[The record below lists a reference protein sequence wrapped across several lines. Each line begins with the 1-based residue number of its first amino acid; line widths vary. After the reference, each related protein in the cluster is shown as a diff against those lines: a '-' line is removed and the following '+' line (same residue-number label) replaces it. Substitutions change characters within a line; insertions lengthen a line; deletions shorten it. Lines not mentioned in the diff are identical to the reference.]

1 MLKQTVLNRFTI
13 YHLSL
18 VLIGVVLTSLF
29 YVPAALADT
38 PCTKDGL
45 TKAIEED
52 YEKLIVFSCPAG
64 TTITLDGEINPSI
77 DVTID
82 GGGTVTIDGN
92 GNRVFNVGNG
102 KKLTLQNITI
112 TGGSASQGSAIYSP
126 SNGKVWIVNSTITNN
141 SCSTSST
148 GQEGC
153 GTIYNKSGTVKVI
166 SSTISS
172 NISNDRGG
180 AISNIAATLEIIGS
194 VIENNEATNQGG
206 AINHFASLGGGQLT
220 IENSILRNNTSTSHY
235 GGAIFIHSS
244 PATILNSTLDNNTAV
259 KGGAMMIYGSNADI
273 TVDMKR
279 TTVSNNKV
287 SDLNSTN
294 PGGLEVAHTVQ
305 MNIENSTFYGNQ
317 GGNPGALQSSGTA
330 QVTIKNSTFSGNSS
344 PDDDYVGAIQVTY
357 TSTVSIQNSI
367 FSANSPKHCSIPKSA
382 KDTATF
388 TNNGG
393 NVRDNSDTCAS
404 AASKGE
410 GGEISFPV
418 LDGNLNLSSLDDNG
432 GRTQTV
438 KLLSVNSDGIVG
450 NCPSIDQR
458 GYTRANVATLGTC
471 DSGAYERNFTKP
483 LTPTITLAVTD
494 TAESGEPVYKLTV
507 TGSNYNQNS
516 IVYWNDNPIPTVY
529 NSDTSLTAYL
539 SIADYKNLPGS
550 VTVGDGTGDTSAS
563 PYQFGPNNPPT
574 SVTIS
579 GPTSGLIN
587 NGSFSFITTVEPTTT
602 TLPLTYTWSGTYL
615 SATPHIAMES
625 LNDSFTVDLDTA
637 GDQII
642 TVTVEN
648 NEGTTVTATH
658 NVEVVVKPDANNIT
672 TTQSLTT
679 ADILI
684 DVDFEAFVST
694 TTTTPTYIWEA
705 TEQSTITQTHAK
717 VGYTPKHD
725 YTWVT
730 TGTKYITLTVQ
741 NKGGK
746 VERYFSMT
754 ITADP
759 INVGINGPNKGGI
772 NTNYTFTAEVQ
783 PVTRTGTVTYQWE
796 ATDMA
801 NPPPQ
806 IGTDVITTTVF
817 SWTMGGTKVVTVT
830 ASDASGSK
838 TVTKTIMLDTPP
850 QTVTLTGAKHGELGQ
865 AYTFTAISDLSTTTP
880 ITYLWEVDGQTA
892 ITQTTQSG
900 IYTDTASWTWDSI
913 GTKMITVTAQNRSG
927 SIVAKHTIEIV
938 ISPAGLMLSGPTV
951 GRAGNSYNFKAIVSP
966 TTTTRP
972 LTYTWQADGLETKV
986 LTSTSLTSPM
996 SLTWMDAGTK
1006 TITVTAQSPV
1016 NSQSKPY
1023 QFLVLDMDATGI
1035 ITLDGTTD
1043 GTTDQTQTFTATLNS
1058 DAATDPV
1065 TYTWTATDKDAP
1077 VVLTGTLTSTQPFTW
1092 DSPGIKVVTLTA
1104 ESPWSTEVTTREI
1117 IMSDPIYPPVSIM
1130 VAGIKQGN
1138 VDNSYQFE
1146 ATVSPTTT
1154 TTPLTYTWQ
1163 ATDFPTTQIRLVNK
1177 ARTIQTNTLTDTIT
1191 YTWAISGEKVITVTA
1206 HNASGMVTATYSV
1219 MVYVPPLSATI
1230 NGPITGFINT
1240 EYTFTTTI
1248 MPISATLPITY
1259 VWSPE
1264 PMGGE
1269 GAVISYTWDTTGTRT
1284 IILTTTN
1291 VGGWITTSHT
1301 IDISINDIND
1311 KLPAIYLPIVVKL
1324 K

>member
-13 YHLSL
+13 YRLSL

-29 YVPAALADT
+29 YVPAASANTEITDCTETNLRLAI
-38 PCTKDGL
+38 
-45 TKAIEED
+45 A
-52 YEKLIVFSCPAG
+52 AG
-64 TTITLDGEINPSI
+64 QVVTFNCSGSSTITLGSEIDI
-77 DVTID
+77 LTQVTID
-82 GGGTVTIDGN
+82 GGGTVTINGG
-92 GNRVFNVGNG
+92 GNRIFNVGIG
-102 KKLTLQNITI
+102 RKLTLQNITI
-112 TGGSASQGSAIYSP
+112 TGGSASQGSAIYNNN
-126 SNGKVWIVNSTITNN
+126 NGQVWLVNSTIIDNDTVA
-141 SCSTSST
+141 SSICTT
-148 GQEGC
+148 GIGGNKSNGC
-153 GTIYNKSGTVKVI
+153 GAIFNTSGATLNVI
-166 SSTISS
+166 SSTIS
-172 NISNDRGG
+172 NNDAPGRGG
-180 AISNIAATLEIIGS
+180 AISNVDATVNIIGS
-194 VIENNEATNQGG
+194 VIEGNTATSRGG
-206 AINHFASLGGGQLT
+206 AINHFSDSGGGQLT
-220 IENSILRNNTSTSHY
+220 IENSIIRNNTSSHN

-244 PATILNSTLDNNTAV
+244 PATILNSTLDTNTAV
-259 KGGAMMIYGSNADI
+259 NGGGMAILSDNSSVEI
-273 TVDMKR
+273 TINR
-279 TTVSNNKV
+279 STFSNNKV

-294 PGGLEVAHTVQ
+294 TGGLEIAVGDDASKTVQ
-305 MNIENSTFYGNQ
+305 VNIENSTFFGNQ
-317 GGNPGALQSSGTA
+317 GGNPGAIRTNDTA
-330 QVTIKNSTFSGNSS
+330 QVTIKNVTIAQNSVIS
-344 PDDDYVGAIQVTY
+344 SNFVGGIQAGG
-357 TSTVSIQNSI
+357 TSTVSLQNSI
-367 FSANSPKHCSIPKSA
+367 LYANSSKHCNTQGSS
-382 KDTATF
+382 TL

-393 NVRDNSDTCAS
+393 NVRDNNDTCLQIDS
-404 AASKGE
+404 SVPDKNPG
-410 GGEISFPV
+410 
-418 LDGNLNLSSLDDNG
+418 LDSLNDNG
-432 GRTQTV
+432 GWNLTAALV
-438 KLLSVNSDGIVG
+438 VIDSVTGSS
-450 NCPSIDQR
+450 CPTIDQR
-458 GYTRANVATLGTC
+458 GWTRPNAPGSC
-471 DSGAYERNFTKP
+471 DAGAYERNATVP
-483 LTPTITLAVTD
+483 LTSTVTSATTSTL
-494 TAESGEPVYKLTV
+494 SGEPAYKLAVGGT
-507 TGSNYNQNS
+507 NFNQNS
-516 IVYWNDNPIPTVY
+516 IVYWNDKPLPTVY
-529 NSDTSLTAYL
+529 NSDTSLTAYV

-550 VTVGDGTGDTSAS
+550 VTVGNGTGDTSAS

-679 ADILI
+679 AEIL
-684 DVDFEAFVST
+684 DNVEFEVSIPT
-694 TTTTPTYIWEA
+694 TTTTPITYIWEA
-705 TEQSTITQTHAK
+705 TEQEPTSPQTTSTKGAILNHN
-717 VGYTPKHD
+717 

-730 TGTKYITLTVQ
+730 SGTKYITLTIQ
-741 NKGGK
+741 NVGGETK
-746 VERYFSMT
+746 KYFSIT
-754 ITADP
+754 ITIGA
-759 INVGINGPNKGGI
+759 INVGVSGPDKGGI
-772 NTNYTFTAEVQ
+772 NTDYTFTATVF
-783 PVTRTGTVTYQWE
+783 PVTPTRTITYQWQ
-796 ATDMA
+796 A
-801 NPPPQ
+801 ND
-806 IGTDVITTTVF
+806 ISGITTQQGMFVTTTIPY
-817 SWTMGGTKVVTVT
+817 SWTTGGTKVVTVT
-830 ASDASGSK
+830 ASDTTGQK
-838 TVTKTIMLDTPP
+838 TVSTTITIDTPP
-850 QTVTLTGAKHGELGQ
+850 LSVMLTGAKHGELGQ
-865 AYTFTAISDLSTTTP
+865 AYTFTATSDPSTTTP